1 MYKFTPYD
9 EGNQV
14 TPPVIQKPSQPESSN
29 KVNILT
35 SDGAVTL
42 DLEGLWI
49 ESDATFSKVEG
60 EVYIQDQ
67 DSVTSSIELGIGD
80 AADNT
85 DRDLDFKEDAI
96 TSGDAMTVYGDI
108 TLYGMG
114 YGHGVG
120 MSQYGAKGMAEAG
133 FDYEDIIMYYY
144 DGVIIE

>member
-1 MYKFTPYD
+1 M
-9 EGNQV
+9 
-14 TPPVIQKPSQPESSN
+14 
-29 KVNILT
+29 
-35 SDGAVTL
+35 
-42 DLEGLWI
+42 
-49 ESDATFSKVEG
+49 
-60 EVYIQDQ
+60 
-67 DSVTSSIELGIGD
+67 GIGD
-80 AADNT
+80 AVDNT

-96 TSGDAMTVYGDI
+96 TSGDATTVYGDI